1 MNEVVKKY
9 MTWKWLAG
17 AACVA
22 IFVTVLLVKIFS
34 GNGKPSGTTSAAE
47 AAGPEQV
54 LERFYDALVS
64 GDRDD
69 VRACCDTSSACMEY
83 VEGYMEKAAGLM
95 EKESGALSI
104 VADMIR
110 VEVTGRKRSGG
121 TLEVTYGISLDAGET
136 GQDLPAKKRTA
147 VMRQEEG
154 QWKIVGITAAE

>member
-22 IFVTVLLVKIFS
+22 IFITVLLVKIFS
-34 GNGKPSGTTSAAE
+34 GNGKPSGTSAAE

-121 TLEVTYGISLDAGET
+121 TLEVTYGISLDGKEAGA
-136 GQDLPAKKRTA
+136 DLPAKKRTA

>member
-34 GNGKPSGTTSAAE
+34 GNGKPSGTSAAE

-121 TLEVTYGISLDAGET
+121 TLEVTYGISLDGKEAGA
-136 GQDLPAKKRTA
+136 DLPAKKRTA